1 MGGRSLSNEEMQT
14 LKDDLLATQHPEFSP
29 DGRKT
34 TIVLRP
40 EDLEK
45 MFN

>member
-1 MGGRSLSNEEMQT
+1 
-14 LKDDLLATQHPEFSP
+14 LKDDLLATQQPEFSP

-40 EDLEK
+40 DDLER